1 MIRRQS
7 FYWFIG
13 ILATSV
19 CVGSAS
25 AGAPKVGDTAAD
37 FTLKTPGGESVRLA
51 TLREK
56 GPVVLVVLR
65 GWPGYQCPICTKQVG
80 ELIGKSS
87 EIGESK
93 AQVVLVYPGP
103 AKGLEEHAEEFA
115 RGKALPK
122 SFHFLVD
129 PDYEFTKAYD
139 LRWDAPKETAYPST
153 FVVDAGGRI
162 TFAKISRSHGDR
174 AKVGDVLEAL
184 GRSTR

>member
-7 FYWFIG
+7 FCWFVG
-13 ILATSV
+13 ILATSL
-19 CVGSAS
+19 CVRTAS
-25 AGAPKVGDTAAD
+25 AGVPKVGDTAAD

-65 GWPGYQCPICTKQVG
+65 GWPGYQCPICTRQVG
-80 ELIGKSS
+80 ELIGKAS

-115 RGKALPK
+115 PGRALPK
-122 SFHFLVD
+122 SFHFVVD

-139 LRWDAPKETAYPST
+139 LRWEAPKETAYPST
-153 FVVDAGGRI
+153 FVVDTGGRI
-162 TFAKISRSHGDR
+162 SFAKISRSHGDR
-174 AKVGDVLEAL
+174 AKVGDVLKAL
-184 GRSTR
+184 GRSTK